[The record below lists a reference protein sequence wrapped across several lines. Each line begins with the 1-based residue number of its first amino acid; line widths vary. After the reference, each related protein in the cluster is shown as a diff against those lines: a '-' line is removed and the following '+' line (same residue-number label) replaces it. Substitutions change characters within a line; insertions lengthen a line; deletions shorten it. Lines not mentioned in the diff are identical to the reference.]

1 MQDINNSGDFDC
13 TRTHITQSYTLSRR
27 ATYMYMYAIIS
38 VKRQS
43 TGVYTPNKL
52 AMILKLDQA
61 FSYTLKMRSPG
72 GMFSQIKVIVGD

>member
-13 TRTHITQSYTLSRR
+13 TCTHITQSYTLLRR
-27 ATYMYMYAIIS
+27 ATYMHMYAIIS

-72 GMFSQIKVIVGD
+72 GMFSQIKVIVGN

>member
-13 TRTHITQSYTLSRR
+13 TCT
-27 ATYMYMYAIIS
+27 
-38 VKRQS
+38 QS

-52 AMILKLDQA
+52 AMILKLEQA

-72 GMFSQIKVIVGD
+72 GIFSQIKVIVGD

>member
-1 MQDINNSGDFDC
+1 M
-13 TRTHITQSYTLSRR
+13 YTYHTKLHTFTKG

-52 AMILKLDQA
+52 AMILKLEQA

>member
-1 MQDINNSGDFDC
+1 MGTLTVHVHIS
-13 TRTHITQSYTLSRR
+13 RKVTHFTKG

-52 AMILKLDQA
+52 AMILKLEQA

-72 GMFSQIKVIVGD
+72 DMFSQIKVIVGD

>member
-1 MQDINNSGDFDC
+1 MGTLTVHVHIS
-13 TRTHITQSYTLSRR
+13 RKVTHFYEGSYIHVHV
-27 ATYMYMYAIIS
+27 AIIS

-52 AMILKLDQA
+52 AMILKLEQA

>member
-1 MQDINNSGDFDC
+1 M
-13 TRTHITQSYTLSRR
+13 YTYHAKLNTFTKG
-27 ATYMYMYAIIS
+27 ATYMYMYAIIKIT

-52 AMILKLDQA
+52 AMILKLEQA

-72 GMFSQIKVIVGD
+72 GMFSQIKVIVRD

>member
-1 MQDINNSGDFDC
+1 M
-13 TRTHITQSYTLSRR
+13 YTYHARLHTFTKG

-43 TGVYTPNKL
+43 TGVYRPNKL
-52 AMILKLDQA
+52 AMILKLEQP

-72 GMFSQIKVIVGD
+72 GTFSQIKVIVGD

>member
-1 MQDINNSGDFDC
+1 M
-13 TRTHITQSYTLSRR
+13 YTYHAKLHTFTKG

-43 TGVYTPNKL
+43 TGVYTPKKL
-52 AMILKLDQA
+52 AMILKLEQA
-61 FSYTLKMRSPG
+61 FSYILKMRSPG

>member
-1 MQDINNSGDFDC
+1 
-13 TRTHITQSYTLSRR
+13 
-27 ATYMYMYAIIS
+27 MYMYAIIS

-43 TGVYTPNKL
+43 TGVYRPNKL
-52 AMILKLDQA
+52 AMILKLEQA